1 MPSAATPVEN
11 PEGIELRNL
20 TPHPLRVEL
29 QDGAAPATFVIAPL
43 ATRTLVFAT
52 AQAEAE
58 ARHRLRAL
66 HDRQIVR
73 LADVA
78 EEADDTAYVGMAVWA
93 VILGIVAGAAWL
105 PGKFPHF
112 SRDTWLGVQG
122 DTWLT
127 AGAPAVLLALL
138 GIVYLMAKGKLAP
151 WLRRALL
158 GMRQTLTLIL
168 VVAIATALPAAALA
182 LFVRGDLSP
191 AGLAA
196 GAELL
201 SAGGATGLGRGIVFA
216 FVCVAAALP
225 GLLYFLFDRKRVTQL
240 RESFEQQIFRL
251 DRQVE
256 TLADVQARYGSRLQE
271 IWGDSAVS
279 GTAARLFSASQWPVV
294 LCTLVVAGGWS
305 VIVLFAAIQHDL
317 AGARDLPALLRPLD
331 SSYAFGFL
339 GAYYFAL
346 GMIARRYTRGDLQ
359 PKAYSM
365 ITARVL
371 VVLVTAAVVSAVF
384 GESPSTWLLM
394 FVFGVFPETYF
405 VFLRESVAAGL
416 RTHLRVFDDR
426 LPLTRLE
433 GIDLYDRAR
442 LGEEGIA
449 NLDNLAHGD
458 LVDLMLNTSIASAQ
472 LVEWVDQAMLYLRV
486 HDDPNEPGK
495 DNPDRTWHE
504 LRAMGVRRASDLV
517 AAPDWTL
524 RAEVAALARAQGRD
538 EALVA
543 RLQALVNLLAG
554 DEWFADVLHWRTSDK
569 RTEQIWRIDAA
580 GNVTTGAHP
589 ATTTATAQSSA
600 SVAASRCPA

>member
-1 MPSAATPVEN
+1 MATEAAAPAEQPARCEV
-11 PEGIELRNL
+11 RNL
-20 TPHPLRVEL
+20 TPHPLRIEL
-29 QDGAAPATFVIAPL
+29 DGGAATGVFSIAPL
-43 ATRTLVFAT
+43 ATRSLVFAS
-52 AQAEAE
+52 ADEEAD
-58 ARHRLRAL
+58 ARHRLRSL
-66 HDRQIVR
+66 HDRQVLRIT
-73 LADVA
+73 DVA
-78 EEADDTAYVGMAVWA
+78 EASDNTAYVGFAFWA
-93 VILGIVAGAAWL
+93 IVLGFVAGAAWL
-105 PGKFPHF
+105 PSKFPEF
-112 SRDTWLGVQG
+112 SRDTLLGVPG
-122 DTWLT
+122 EMWFVFGGPT
-127 AGAPAVLLALL
+127 VLLALL
-138 GIVYLMAKGKLAP
+138 AIAYLMAKGKLAP

-158 GMRQTLTLIL
+158 GMRQTLTLAL

-182 LFVRGDLSP
+182 LFARGELSRD
-191 AGLAA
+191 GLVA
-196 GAELL
+196 GAALL

-251 DRQVE
+251 DRQVG

-271 IWGDSAVS
+271 IWGDSAEP
-279 GTAARLFSASQWPVV
+279 GAAARLFSGSQWPVV

-317 AGARDLPALLRPLD
+317 AGAADLATLLRPLN

-365 ITARVL
+365 VTARVL

-384 GESPSTWLLM
+384 GESQTTWLLM

-416 RTHLRVFDDR
+416 RNHLRVFDDR

-458 LVDLMLNTSIASAQ
+458 LVDLMLNTSISTAQ

-486 HDDPNEPGK
+486 HDDPNEPGN
-495 DNPDRTWHE
+495 DNPDKMWHE
-504 LRAMGVRRASDLV
+504 LRTMGMRRASDLV
-517 AAPDWTL
+517 DSAGAL
-524 RAEVAALARAQGRD
+524 RTEVEALARAQGKD
-538 EALVA
+538 TAFVA
-543 RLQALVNLLAG
+543 RLQALVDLLAG
-554 DEWFADVLHWRTSDK
+554 DEWFADILHWRRSET
-569 RTEQIWRIDAA
+569 RPEQGWRIAA
-580 GNVTTGAHP
+580 DGS
-589 ATTTATAQSSA
+589 ATSL
-600 SVAASRCPA
+600 P